1 MEKNTKSA
9 RITAMTDKTNPIE
22 VKTFTD
28 GEAKLYTGRSI
39 NIGADVI
46 VPADYMVVEDSMGTE
61 DEVLV
66 FSHDGARRVLDVR
79 KTLEIHSSSPAV
91 DASVMGGV
99 KLEPTEPER
108 EQRLLKIYDLFQAR
122 TWR

>member
-1 MEKNTKSA
+1 MRDNTH
-9 RITAMTDKTNPIE
+9 PIE
-22 VKTFTD
+22 AKTFSD

-39 NIGADVI
+39 NIGAGVI
-46 VPADYMVVEDSMGTE
+46 VPADYMVVEHSMGIE

-79 KTLEIHSSSPAV
+79 QTLEIHSSSPAV
-91 DASVMGGV
+91 EASATGGV
-99 KLEPTEPER
+99 KLEPTGTEK

>member
-1 MEKNTKSA
+1 MEENGESA
-9 RITAMTDKTNPIE
+9 RITAMRDNTNPNE

-46 VPADYMVVEDSMGTE
+46 VPADYMVVEDSIGTE

-66 FSHDGARRVLDVR
+66 FTHDGARRVLNVR
-79 KTLEIHSSSPAV
+79 QTLEIHSSSPAV
-91 DASVMGGV
+91 DASVTSGV

-108 EQRLLKIYDLFQAR
+108 EQRLLKIYDLFQVR
-122 TWR
+122 TCR